1 MHYQAGGTRF
11 SPFQSRMQQ
20 TTSPV
25 TENIPGPLQEALD
38 RARSEPA
45 DDARWEALD
54 EAARESDRPEEV
66 SKLYRDVLGGDIAP
80 DLALKIGQRAVAFH
94 EEWYEDSA
102 HAIGIL
108 KRLSILGAPGDWAFE
123 RLSLLLMMTERW
135 DELLAEYDRKLAYT
149 VEPERRKPLLDEAA
163 RIAKDFAGQGQRAS
177 DYLKERL
184 LSTPED
190 RQLAEALERRLE
202 RQNRHQDLI
211 DIWGARLN
219 SLSSTEALATRIQIA
234 DRHLNE
240 LDDARAALHVA
251 EEILNVEGGDKDG
264 CRLLEQLSARPSAPV
279 DCRRRALEILRERY
293 AVADRTDDVVRVLA
307 LALDVAEDD
316 TERRELHGGSVR
328 WLKKGERHEQA
339 VPHAAALLVLA
350 PESLEA
356 HAELR
361 GLAKHTGRQDAY
373 AAALVSAAASAAADE
388 RRIDLLVEAGKV
400 FETELENPKTAAELY
415 SRVLDDKA
423 AAEAAL
429 LFVARRLRQLLVE
442 AGETTR
448 LLIVLERLAAL
459 EPNQRG
465 RRHVLGEAAALAERS
480 GDVDR
485 ALDLWQRCLDASEG
499 DNSPLDA
506 RIALLERVERWAA
519 LIDDLRRRAQA
530 SKKPATR
537 RADLVRIARTYET
550 RLFRLER
557 AIEVWQEIE
566 REFGESAE
574 SVDALVDLC
583 AAAGRYADVVTR
595 LTAAVATETEPLRR
609 TDQLARLGDVYREQ
623 EKAPAKAI
631 EFYRQALELNVLHEA
646 ARSGLRALLS
656 SETHGRE
663 AVETLAG
670 ALNGA
675 DEWPGVLEL
684 VEQRV
689 RACQELDT
697 ARTILLEAAS
707 ILEQRAQDPSGALAY
722 MCRAFELTPSDEIE
736 AELKRLAR
744 MSGEWGILVSGYQ
757 RAIERSQ
764 SPVRARQ
771 LRFQRGHILEDRMD
785 DREGALSSYRQ
796 ILDSDP
802 THRDAACAVARV
814 ATKLRAWNEL
824 AWVFITNSVALGH
837 VDRKVADAIEH
848 SVDASNAWEHATQSI
863 FERIDSARN
872 LDPKVLHDLR
882 RTLGVWYRDQRADP
896 KTAETLLGLA
906 VQSQPDA
913 DTLRMLA
920 DLRRREPGRP
930 LVETLLLLSEQN
942 PEDLGVLYEAA
953 NVALEYV
960 GDTRLSEPILERARQ
975 QAGNELAR
983 LDRAPEG
990 RGAIAGSSAERV
1002 AWWSIE
1008 ALVKLEKSRGGHA
1021 QALRLLVDGA
1031 ALPFDPARSIALSF
1045 DAAQLAVESL
1055 GNAELA
1061 KEISRGILDKAPNH
1075 AQTLELLAGLY
1086 EKGGQHSELLE
1097 LRRRELALAPP
1108 LERRLFL
1115 RLDEARIL
1123 SMLGEAPARQ
1133 IEALQKNVDESP
1145 GHAAS
1150 IERLEQ
1156 ILGAGDDQQALVEL
1170 LSSQADAVSKLNQP
1184 ELGATL
1190 WAKAGR
1196 RAEEALGDVD
1206 RAVLAYEKSVQLEPR
1221 VDVLDALGRTCAA
1234 RGKPVAAISWFE
1246 QRLSLTPESAKTE
1259 RQATLVQLSSAARA
1273 AGREEQSRKYLSDG
1287 LAKDPFA
1294 AELRGLLADSYRQSG
1309 DFELLASL
1317 LSLGV
1322 QFAPNPAQRA
1332 EYLRGAAKVRRDQ
1345 LGQVELA
1352 IPLLEQAVQLEP
1364 GDRALRL
1371 SLADAFRETRRYDEA
1386 RRLLTVVLEE
1396 FGRRRTPERAKVHY
1410 QLAQIARATGDLDT
1424 ALKELDLASKVD
1436 RDNIPM
1442 LQLLGEV
1449 AREKGQLEDAERAY
1463 RTLLLLLGRARPAD
1477 AEPSAVGESAILF
1490 ELYRIAN
1497 ELGQHERAKDL
1508 LDSALEAGAHDLDE
1522 AKRLEQALGD
1532 AGHHDL
1538 LLRALEQRMGRTSEG
1553 PELGALLRSR
1563 ADVLSAL
1570 GQREAALDCRIDA
1583 LRQDPSAKDLVQGS
1597 WTLGQTIGKTDLVC
1611 DEVSHQAERV
1621 LEQDPDLACELWFSL
1636 AGLCESAGD
1645 NVAAAQFYTSAQ
1657 KTGRKALECLDAI
1670 ERVGGGTD
1678 PEAQSRAL
1686 ETFVD
1691 NADPDAAPERYTD
1704 ALFRLGKLELYHGKP
1719 NEGVQHIDV
1728 ALTRSGDTRRVLE
1741 LLSTAL
1747 TATTPTEPVVELLER
1762 VARDAD
1768 DRPSLLLALSHSAR
1782 LGLANLEALHEAV
1795 QLARAAN
1802 DPVAVRSLLESTV
1815 NVARDKGR
1823 LNDATWAVAALCD
1836 ELESTGQPQTA
1847 VDLLQ
1852 ETIAHSGLTESF
1864 ELRLRLGALAAHPL
1878 GDLELAASVYERLL
1892 EEEPTGVRVFKPLF
1906 DIYRKMGDRA
1916 KLESR
1921 ISAIEKAVE
1930 DPSLRQA
1937 LRLERMRILI
1947 DSDRKAEAETALK
1960 GLLDDDPGS
1969 DEASELLEGLLEK
1982 QGRLSELHSLI
1993 ERRLDAARSRGDVPV
2008 IVSSTLRLG
2017 KILAETDREAAIDVF
2032 RGSVAQ
2038 SGESR
2043 EVLDAFLE
2051 LLVSERH
2058 TSDRADVLYRLIGV
2072 EAGQAAVARTLE
2084 LVALHKAQDDF
2095 AGVERALERGL
2106 SRVPSSEA
2114 LHAERVQWYRQHDAW
2129 EQLAQSLCDHA
2140 VHLEHPAIRRDQIE
2154 QAALI
2159 YEVQLGDPR
2168 RAAETLQLTAD
2179 PTAPDPAL
2187 LAKIAQHWVAANE
2200 PSRALVHLTQAIE
2213 LRAGAPVARQTG
2225 QTFPP
2230 QQRGDA
2236 NELGPLLQL
2245 RGNLRHHLGEITLDS
2260 LDAAIADLT
2269 RATELLPERARPDL
2283 AEALRRK
2290 LDWLA
2295 ERRAL
2300 DAGTETDAERGKA
2313 TLELARVLSALGDLD
2328 GASRLIEGWVAEHP
2342 EDKSG
2347 QLELGRLALERQDF
2361 GSARDAFRGL
2371 FPLAVGEERVAV
2383 ALKLAEAC
2391 EQLGDPLAAK
2401 EALEQAHAEFP
2412 GEDAIRRRLR
2422 KMYQAAK
2429 AYKGWAGVLMAEA
2442 ASASEKTQKFELL
2455 CNAGD
2460 LYRQAE
2466 GGALAEARDAYAQAV
2481 LVEDDAKTL
2490 VKLVDVEVQLGQ
2502 IEDAASRLDEAIRSH
2517 GKRRSPD
2524 LSLLQHA
2531 MARVASAAGDEEAI
2545 FAWLEAALYSDRQN
2559 GTVASELAALAMA
2572 RGDYDVAIKA
2582 LQLVTLLKN
2591 PGPMSRAEAY
2601 LRQAA
2606 IAKHRG
2612 DVKKSALLAKRAI
2625 TTDPDYEEAKVF
2637 LGELQISGDTT
2648 DSLLPEA

>member
-1 MHYQAGGTRF
+1 
-11 SPFQSRMQQ
+11 
-20 TTSPV
+20 
-25 TENIPGPLQEALD
+25 
-38 RARSEPA
+38 
-45 DDARWEALD
+45 
-54 EAARESDRPEEV
+54 
-66 SKLYRDVLGGDIAP
+66 
-80 DLALKIGQRAVAFH
+80 
-94 EEWYEDSA
+94 
-102 HAIGIL
+102 
-108 KRLSILGAPGDWAFE
+108 
-123 RLSLLLMMTERW
+123 
-135 DELLAEYDRKLAYT
+135 
-149 VEPERRKPLLDEAA
+149 
-163 RIAKDFAGQGQRAS
+163 
-177 DYLKERL
+177 
-184 LSTPED
+184 
-190 RQLAEALERRLE
+190 
-202 RQNRHQDLI
+202 
-211 DIWGARLN
+211 
-219 SLSSTEALATRIQIA
+219 
-234 DRHLNE
+234 
-240 LDDARAALHVA
+240 
-251 EEILNVEGGDKDG
+251 
-264 CRLLEQLSARPSAPV
+264 
-279 DCRRRALEILRERY
+279 
-293 AVADRTDDVVRVLA
+293 
-307 LALDVAEDD
+307 
-316 TERRELHGGSVR
+316 
-328 WLKKGERHEQA
+328 
-339 VPHAAALLVLA
+339 
-350 PESLEA
+350 
-356 HAELR
+356 
-361 GLAKHTGRQDAY
+361 
-373 AAALVSAAASAAADE
+373 
-388 RRIDLLVEAGKV
+388 
-400 FETELENPKTAAELY
+400 
-415 SRVLDDKA
+415 
-423 AAEAAL
+423 

-448 LLIVLERLAAL
+448 LLVVLERLAAL

-465 RRHVLGEAAALAERS
+465 RRHVLGEAAALADRL

-499 DNSPLDA
+499 DLAPLDA

-519 LIDDLRRRAQA
+519 LIEDLRRRAQA
-530 SKKPATR
+530 SKKPASR

-550 RLFRLER
+550 RLFRLEQ
-557 AIEVWQEIE
+557 AIDVWQEIE

-583 AAAGRYADVVTR
+583 AAAGRYADVVAR

-623 EKAPAKAI
+623 EKAPGKAI

-646 ARSGLRALLS
+646 ARSGLRALLG
-656 SETHGRE
+656 SESHGRE
-663 AVETLAG
+663 AVETLAA

-684 VEQRV
+684 VELRV
-689 RACQELDT
+689 RSSQELDT
-697 ARTILLEAAS
+697 ARTILLEAAN

-722 MCRAFELTPSDEIE
+722 MCRAFELTPSEEIE

-757 RAIERSQ
+757 RAIERSD

-785 DREGALSSYRQ
+785 DREDALSSYRQ

-848 SVDASNAWEHATQSI
+848 SVDAGNAWEHATQAI

-872 LDPKVLHDLR
+872 LDAKVLHDLR
-882 RTLGVWYRDQRADP
+882 RTLGIWYRDQRSDP
-896 KTAETLLGLA
+896 KTAETLLSLA

-920 DLRRREPGRP
+920 ELRRREPGRP
-930 LVETLLLLSEQN
+930 LVETLLLLSEQS

-953 NVALEYV
+953 NVALESV
-960 GDTRLSEPILERARQ
+960 RDTRLAEPILERARQ

-983 LDRAPEG
+983 LDQAPEG
-990 RGAIAGSSAERV
+990 RAAIAGSSAERV

-1008 ALVKLEKSRGGHA
+1008 ALVKLEKSRSGHS

-1031 ALPFDPARSIALSF
+1031 ALPFDAARSIALSF
-1045 DAAQLAVESL
+1045 EAAQLSVEAL

-1061 KEISRGILDKAPNH
+1061 QEICRGILEKAPSH

-1086 EKGGQHSELLE
+1086 EKSGQLSELLE
-1097 LRRRELALAPP
+1097 LRRRELSLAPP

-1123 SMLGEAPARQ
+1123 QVLGEAPARQ

-1145 GHAAS
+1145 GHAPS

-1156 ILGAGDDQQALVEL
+1156 ILSAGGDQKALVEL
-1170 LSSQADAVSKLNQP
+1170 LSSQAEAVSRLNQP
-1184 ELGATL
+1184 ALGATL

-1196 RAEEALGDVD
+1196 CAEEALGDVD

-1221 VDVLDALGRTCAA
+1221 VDVLDALGRACAA
-1234 RGKPVAAISWFE
+1234 RSKHEAAISWFE
-1246 QRLSLTPESAKTE
+1246 QRLSLTPESQKTE
-1259 RQATLVQLSSAARA
+1259 RQATLVQLASAARA

-1287 LAKDPFA
+1287 LSKDPFA
-1294 AELRGLLADSYRQSG
+1294 SELRGLLAESYRHSG
-1309 DFELLASL
+1309 DWEALASL
-1317 LSLGV
+1317 LSTGV
-1322 QFAPNPAQRA
+1322 QFAPNPTQRA

-1371 SLADAFRETRRYDEA
+1371 SLADAFRETRRYEEA

-1396 FGRRRTPERAKVHY
+1396 FGRRRTPERARVHY
-1410 QLAQIARATGDLDT
+1410 QLAQIARATGDLDV

-1477 AEPSAVGESAILF
+1477 AEHSSVIGESAILF

-1508 LDSALEAGAHDLDE
+1508 LDSALEAGAHDLEE
-1522 AKRLEQALGD
+1522 AKRLEQALRD
-1532 AGHHDL
+1532 AGHPDL
-1538 LLRALEQRMGRTSEG
+1538 LLRALEQRMARTSEG
-1553 PELGALLRSR
+1553 PDLGALLRSR
-1563 ADVLSAL
+1563 AEVLSAL
-1570 GQREAALDCRIDA
+1570 GQREAALDCCIDA
-1583 LRQDPSAKDLVQGS
+1583 LRQDPSAKDLVQSS
-1597 WTLGQTIGKTDLVC
+1597 WALAQAIGKTELVC
-1611 DEVSHQAERV
+1611 AEVSRQAERV
-1621 LEQDPDLACELWFSL
+1621 VEQNPDLACELWFSL
-1636 AGLCESAGD
+1636 GGLCESAGD
-1645 NVAAAQFYTSAQ
+1645 NAGAAKFYTSAQ
-1657 KTGRKALECLDAI
+1657 GTGRKPLECLDAI
-1670 ERVGGGTD
+1670 ERVGGGSD
-1678 PEAQSRAL
+1678 SEAQTRAL

-1704 ALFRLGKLELYHGKP
+1704 ALFRLGKLELYQGKP
-1719 NEGVQHIDV
+1719 SEAVQHIDV
-1728 ALTRSGDTRRVLE
+1728 ALTRSGDVRRVLD
-1741 LLSTAL
+1741 LLSSAL
-1747 TATTPTEPVVELLER
+1747 SATTPTPPVIELLER

-1768 DRPSLLLALSHSAR
+1768 DHPALLLALNHSAR

-1795 QLARAAN
+1795 DLARAAN
-1802 DPVAVRSLLESTV
+1802 DPAAVRSLLEATV
-1815 NVARDKGR
+1815 NLARDKGR

-1836 ELESTGQPQTA
+1836 ELEAAGQAQSA

-1852 ETIAHSGLTESF
+1852 ETIAHSGLQESF

-1892 EEEPTGVRVFKPLF
+1892 EEEPQSPRVFKPLF

-1921 ISAIEKAVE
+1921 ISSIEKAVE
-1930 DPSLRQA
+1930 DPALRQA

-1947 DSDRKAEAETALK
+1947 DSDRKADAEAALK
-1960 GLLDDDPGS
+1960 SVLDDDPGN

-1993 ERRLDAARSRGDVPV
+1993 ERRLNAARSRGDVPV
-2008 IVSSTLRLG
+2008 IVSSTLRLA
-2017 KILAETDREAAIDVF
+2017 KILAETDPELAIDVF
-2032 RGSVAQ
+2032 RDSMAQ
-2038 SGESR
+2038 AGDNR
-2043 EVLDAFLE
+2043 QLLDAFLG
-2051 LLVSERH
+2051 LLHSERH
-2058 TSDRADVLYRLIGV
+2058 ASDRADVLYRLIGI
-2072 EAGQAAVARTLE
+2072 EAGPAAVARTLE
-2084 LVALHKAQDDF
+2084 LVATYKAQDDF

-2129 EQLAQSLCDHA
+2129 EKLAQSLCDHA
-2140 VHLEHPAIRRDQIE
+2140 VHLEHPAHRRDQIE

-2168 RAAETLQLTAD
+2168 RAAETLELTAD
-2179 PTAPDPAL
+2179 PAAPDPAL
-2187 LAKIAQHWVAANE
+2187 LAKIAQHWLSAAE
-2200 PSRALVHLTQAIE
+2200 PGRALGHLTQAIE
-2213 LRAGAPVARQTG
+2213 LRGGG
-2225 QTFPP
+2225 QH
-2230 QQRGDA
+2230 GDQS
-2236 NELGPLLQL
+2236 ELGPLFQL
-2245 RGNLRHHLGEITLDS
+2245 RGNLRHQLGELTLAS
-2260 LDAAIADLT
+2260 LDAAIVDLT

-2290 LDWLA
+2290 LEWLG

-2300 DAGTETDAERGKA
+2300 DSGSETLAERGK
-2313 TLELARVLSALGDLD
+2313 TTMELARVLSALQDLD
-2328 GASRLIEGWVAEHP
+2328 GASRLIEGWIAEHP
-2342 EDKSG
+2342 GDKWG
-2347 QLELGRLALERQDF
+2347 QLELGRLALERHDF
-2361 GSARDAFRGL
+2361 RSAREAFLGL

-2429 AYKGWAGVLMAEA
+2429 AYKGWAGLLMVEA
-2442 ASASEKTQKFELL
+2442 ASATDKTQKFELL

-2481 LVEDDAKTL
+2481 AVEDDAKTL

-2612 DVKKSALLAKRAI
+2612 DIKKSALLAKRAI

-2637 LGELQISGDTT
+2637 LGELQVSGEAT